1 MSFRSPEPSWPFALL
16 RKRQLTEVGDDDI
29 RAMCSKV
36 DGVIASSDTNH
47 KPEPAGTPRLH
58 ADDRVF
64 EDDGTSRWSLELP
77 GRFQEHVRRRLAR
90 QTEPSEID
98 AIYANVE
105 ELGEACRIEYRR
117 TVLRR

>member
-1 MSFRSPEPSWPFALL
+1 M
-16 RKRQLTEVGDDDI
+16 
-29 RAMCSKV
+29 
-36 DGVIASSDTNH
+36 IAVSNANH
-47 KPEPAGTPRLH
+47 KPEPAGTPRFH
-58 ADDRVF
+58 TDEGVF
-64 EDDGTSRWSLELP
+64 ENDGTSRWSLELP
-77 GRFQEHVRRRLAR
+77 GRIQEHVRRRLTR

>member
-1 MSFRSPEPSWPFALL
+1 MPTTSRNRPARP
-16 RKRQLTEVGDDDI
+16 
-29 RAMCSKV
+29 
-36 DGVIASSDTNH
+36 AS
-47 KPEPAGTPRLH
+47 H

-90 QTEPSEID
+90 KAEPSKID
-98 AIYANVE
+98 AVYAHVE
-105 ELGEACRIEYRR
+105 ELGEACRIEHRR